1 MDDRL
6 QETEELLEM
15 HTIGEVLLH
24 LAEVDTGDVAELL
37 KIEVLSHRRRSPF
50 VARRTEFPPR
60 SNPCKIAFKAD
71 TFEDGAR
78 LLLRL
83 AAVVNRSNVT
93 RLFVDLFNPIGG
105 SREADG
111 TRRLEFLASISD
123 ADNTNQLEI
132 VIEVVAAGLQIGV
145 ATRIVG
151 LEVHSTRP
159 VLVSWYPETMEEAS
173 VYVHGCAQR
182 LIDFAIRSDP
192 VGSHAR
198 KVLGPSLDPLIRF
211 RFMDVSFIEVVERV
225 VDQVRQAVDDW
236 VEARD
241 ILDWFLSDLGND
253 ELEKREQ

>member
-1 MDDRL
+1 MKCSL
-6 QETEELLEM
+6 TED
-15 HTIGEVLLH
+15 EVRSSLAARNFH
-24 LAEVDTGDVAELL
+24 LAPTLA
-37 KIEVLSHRRRSPF
+37 
-50 VARRTEFPPR
+50 
-60 SNPCKIAFKAD
+60 KIAFKAD

-111 TRRLEFLASISD
+111 TRRLEFLTSISD

-132 VIEVVAAGLQIGV
+132 VIEVVAARLQISV

-151 LEVHSTRP
+151 LEVHGTRP
-159 VLVSWYPETMEEAS
+159 VLVSWYPKTMEEAS

-198 KVLGPSLDPLIRF
+198 KVLGPSLDLLIRF
-211 RFMDVSFIEVVERV
+211 RFMDVSFIEVVERA

-253 ELEKREQ
+253 ELEKREQQEQEWSEEEAKAQALRKERVTWAKAQLKRLEQKW